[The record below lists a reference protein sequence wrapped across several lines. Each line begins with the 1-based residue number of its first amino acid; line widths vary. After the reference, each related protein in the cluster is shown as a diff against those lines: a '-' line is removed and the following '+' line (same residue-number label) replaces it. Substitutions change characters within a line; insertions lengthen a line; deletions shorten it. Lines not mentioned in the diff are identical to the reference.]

1 MGRHDRVK
9 ENKVLEIV
17 ATADTA
23 SPQLENG
30 YTRISNEL
38 YDKIIEF
45 PFTSRQLKLMFAIIR
60 KTYGYGVKHTY
71 LRNEYLCKMTDLEK
85 SAVSRTLQQ
94 LKKMGAVIDYHQKDP
109 SMPDGTL
116 GIQKDYFRWDKT
128 VVKTTTELSKRQQ
141 KVVKTT
147 TIKEKKKPSKYS
159 EDFSEFWSVYPKK
172 KDKHEAYKK
181 YTQARKEYSHEFI
194 LETTKKFAL
203 DVELECRDQQY
214 IKHAKTFLNQRE
226 FLDYEDLTEDQIK
239 TKHALTK
246 KDKPDNRPQWAKDK
260 DILDEQN
267 EKRVATHWQIE
278 ERKEKVLVRDPNIKS
293 KFAKLGK
300 KYNF

>member
-1 MGRHDRVK
+1 MGNQNLIK
-9 ENKVLEIV
+9 IV
-17 ATADTA
+17 ATAQTA
-23 SPQLENG
+23 SPQIENG

-128 VVKTTTELSKRQQ
+128 VVKMTTELSKRQQ

-159 EDFSEFWSVYPKK
+159 EDFSEFWSVYPRKQDKYDALKK
-172 KDKHEAYKK
+172 FKL
-181 YTQARKEYSHEFI
+181 RLKEYSSEFI
-194 LETTKKFAL
+194 IECTKKYAL
-203 DVELECRDQQY
+203 DIELGGTEQQY
-214 IKHAKTFLNQRE
+214 IKLAATYLNKE
-226 FLDYEDLTEDQIK
+226 SFLDYEDLTEEHIRS
-239 TKHALTK
+239 KHTLNK

-260 DILDEQN
+260 DLLDEQN

-278 ERKEKVLVRDPNIKS
+278 KKEETVYVTSSDKKQKNKEMFDKLAS
-293 KFAKLGK
+293 KH
-300 KYNF
+300 NFT